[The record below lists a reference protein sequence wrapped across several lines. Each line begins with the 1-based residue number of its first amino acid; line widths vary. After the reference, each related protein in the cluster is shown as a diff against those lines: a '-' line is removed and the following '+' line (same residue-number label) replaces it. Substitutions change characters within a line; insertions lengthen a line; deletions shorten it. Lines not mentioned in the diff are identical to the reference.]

1 MANEQIE
8 SSSWVIYPI
17 GSKPRWTLSFFLGF
31 QHYLT
36 MFGATVS
43 IPLIVG
49 GAMGFPP
56 DQLAILIGTVFFA
69 SGLAT
74 LFQQFL
80 GNKLPIVQGGSFSF
94 LGPTFAIIGM
104 VQAQGGNW
112 QMAIQNVAAAIMFAS
127 VFEIIIGYSGAIGK
141 IKKFIG
147 PLVIGPTI
155 AMIGLALFE
164 TGAPFMAGNWIIS
177 MITLVALIVF
187 SQVYSR
193 RSRFFLLFPVI
204 SAIALG
210 WICAVI
216 GTLTGWIPAGNPAN
230 LTSAFQNI
238 AAAPWFCIRPLIPF
252 KWGFPTNTSLLIAG
266 SFGML
271 AAYLASMVESIGD
284 YHSCAKISE
293 APPPTERMISKGIGA
308 EGIGCLVAGMLQS
321 GSGTTSYSENIGAM
335 GITRVASRRVIRC
348 GAIIMLIIPVL
359 GKIGAVFASLPGPV
373 VGAMYVGLFGLI
385 AAVGL
390 ANLQYVNLNNSRN
403 LFILGLALFSG
414 LSVRVAFQ
422 ANPISWGAIGTVSGT
437 LGMILQTILTTAM
450 AVSAIIAMILDN
462 SLPGATRKERG
473 LTYWE
478 KEATEEAWAKA
489 EAEWEHMAEGEE
501 RKLEGFESAQK

>member
-8 SSSWVIYPI
+8 SSGWVLYPI

-36 MFGATVS
+36 MFGATVA

-56 DQLAILIGTVFFA
+56 DQLAVLIGTVFFA

-74 LFQQFL
+74 LFQQFF

-94 LGPTFAIIGM
+94 LGPTFAIMGM
-104 VQAQGGNW
+104 VAAQGGNW
-112 QMAIQNVAAAIMFAS
+112 QMMIQHVAAAIMFAS
-127 VFEIIIGYSGAIGK
+127 IFEIILGYSGAIGK

-155 AMIGLALFE
+155 AMIGLSLFKS
-164 TGAPFMAGNWIIS
+164 GAPAMAGNWTIS
-177 MITLVALIVF
+177 IITLVALVVF
-187 SQVYSR
+187 SQVFSR
-193 RSRFFLLFPVI
+193 KSRFFLLFPVI
-204 SAIALG
+204 SAIAVG
-210 WICAVI
+210 WVCAVV

-238 AAAPWFCIRPLIPF
+238 AAAPWLTIRPLVPF
-252 KWGFPTNTSLLIAG
+252 KWGFPTGASMLIAG

-284 YHSCAKISE
+284 YHSCAKMSE
-293 APPPTERMISKGIGA
+293 APPPTERLISKGIGA
-308 EGIGCLVAGMLQS
+308 EGVGCLVAGILQS
-321 GSGTTSYSENIGAM
+321 GSGTTSYSENIGAI

-348 GAIIMLIIPVL
+348 GAIIMLIIPII

-390 ANLQYVNLNNSRN
+390 SNLQYVNLNNSRN
-403 LFILGLALFSG
+403 LFVLGIALFGG
-414 LSVRVAFQ
+414 LSISYAFETT
-422 ANPISWGAIGTVSGT
+422 PLSWGAIGTVGGT
-437 LGMILQTILTTAM
+437 LGMIVQTILTTAM
-450 AVSAIIAMILDN
+450 AVSALLAMILDN
-462 SLPGATRKERG
+462 SLPGATREERG

-478 KEATEEAWAKA
+478 REATEEAWTKA
-489 EAEWEHMAEGEE
+489 EAEWEQMKEGEE
-501 RKLEGFESAQK
+501 RKLKGFEAVQK